1 MDKIKE
7 ITINGQDVKDYE
19 IAFDVDGDTPHKEYS
34 NTDTDKQARYLFGIF
49 NIFAAGYGYDVGS
62 TTSELTKKEIDNLK
76 LCSNTLAV
84 FGGGDFMET
93 LYKKYGQ
100 GLWNFDVSDL
110 EQEEIDRLIA
120 IVNEHL
126 KPAQNIPSVLSAT
139 SKEIENPTAKAMNI
153 FFDGTIE
160 ESRETLK
167 KAGAITQQKGYTA
180 NIDVFKDKKAS
191 VSLTIY
197 DILPENKLNAYDKAI
212 YKSICT
218 LWDKNKE
225 NTITGDQILN
235 LLSGNQGKKI
245 TNTQRESVD
254 NTIKKLSTTLVEYDA
269 TEQVKRI
276 ARERHAVF
284 DEFKSFTYRGNMLH
298 VDTLTAKT
306 KQGNYSTAYKILKP
320 PVFLEYSREIKQIG
334 RISADLYAIDDISNT
349 ERNIALKDI
358 IFETIEMIK
367 NPNNSFESDCLYLTG
382 ERGIYKQL
390 QSIDNEEFNA
400 TQKKRIREDIE
411 KILNHCKKK
420 NYIKKY
426 TFIKAGSKEI
436 AAVKIEL

>member
-1 MDKIKE
+1 MDTIKE
-7 ITINGQDVKDYE
+7 ITISGQDVKGYQFV
-19 IAFDVDGDTPHKEYS
+19 FDVDDDKTYKAYT
-34 NTDTDKQARYLFGIF
+34 NTRTDKQARYLFGVF
-49 NIFAAGYGYDVGS
+49 NIFLAGYGYDVCN
-62 TTSELTKKEIDNLK
+62 TTSELTKAERDNLK
-76 LCSNTLAV
+76 ICSNTLAV
-84 FGGGDFMET
+84 YGGEDFMKE
-93 LYKKYGQ
+93 LYQKYGQ
-100 GLWNFDVSDL
+100 DLWSFDISDL
-110 EQEEIDRLIA
+110 ETEEIDRLIA

-126 KPAQNIPSVLSAT
+126 NPAANIPSVLSAT

-160 ESRETLK
+160 ENRETLK
-167 KAGAITQQKGYTA
+167 KEGAITQQKGYTA

-276 ARERHAVF
+276 ARERHADF

-298 VDTLTAKT
+298 VDTLKAKT

-349 ERNIALKDI
+349 VRNIALKDI

-367 NPNNSFESDCLYLTG
+367 NPNNSYESDRLYLTG
-382 ERGIYKQL
+382 ERGVYNQL
-390 QSIDNEEFNA
+390 QSIDNEVFDA
-400 TQKKRIREDIE
+400 KQKNRIRDDIE
-411 KILNHCKKK
+411 KILNHCIEKSYIK
-420 NYIKKY
+420 NY
-426 TFIKAGSKEI
+426 TFVKAGSKEI

>member
-7 ITINGQDVKDYE
+7 ITISGQDIKEYKFV
-19 IAFDVDGDTPHKEYS
+19 FDVDDDKTYKEHKDTK
-34 NTDTDKQARYLFGIF
+34 TDKQARYLFGVF
-49 NIFAAGYGYDVGS
+49 NIFLAGYGYDVCN
-62 TTSELTKKEIDNLK
+62 TTSELTKAERDNLK
-76 LCSNTLAV
+76 ICSNTLAV
-84 FGGGDFMET
+84 YGGEDFMKE
-93 LYKKYGQ
+93 LYQKYGQ
-100 GLWNFDVSDL
+100 DLWDFDVSDL
-110 EQEEIDRLIA
+110 ETEEIDRLIA

-139 SKEIENPTAKAMNI
+139 SKEIETPTAKLSNI
-153 FFDGTIE
+153 FFDGRLE
-160 ESRETLK
+160 KNREHLRETGK
-167 KAGAITQQKGYTA
+167 ITQQKGYTA
-180 NIDVFKDKKAS
+180 DIDVFKDKKAS

-218 LWDKNKE
+218 LWDKNQE

-245 TNTQRESVD
+245 TNTQRENVD

-276 ARERHAVF
+276 ARERHVDF
-284 DEFKSFTYRGNMLH
+284 SEFKSFTYRGNMLH

-306 KQGNYSTAYKILKP
+306 KQGNYSTVYKILKP

-334 RISADLYAIDDISNT
+334 RISADLYAVEDISNT

-367 NPNNSFESDCLYLTG
+367 NPNNNFESDRLYLTG
-382 ERGIYKQL
+382 ERGIYSQL

-426 TFIKAGSKEI
+426 TFVKAGGKEI
-436 AAVKIEL
+436 AAVEIGL